1 MDALKA
7 NGITVL
13 SMMMNIAIVPTLPHG
28 EWLADES
35 KTWQPIKLNT
45 KLKKD
50 LHPWLFYFGVTGTV
64 EKRLEV
70 RAVYTLNA
78 VTYGI
83 GVFSLL
89 TRVLLFLKF
98 KMGHDSWYRLN
109 QFALINNKKS
119 QLYFFFK
126 QGKFLVITFVQFST
140 LYIKSN
146 IYILLIEL

>member
-35 KTWQPIKLNT
+35 KTWQTIKLNT

-50 LHPWLFYFGVTGTV
+50 LHPWLFYIRVTGTV

-70 RAVYTLNA
+70 EAVYTTLINA
-78 VTYGI
+78 VTYAI

-89 TRVLLFLKF
+89 TRILLFKKF
-98 KMGHDSWYRLN
+98 KNEGSWFMMQNESVRFD
-109 QFALINNKKS
+109 QQQKIP
-119 QLYFFFK
+119 
-126 QGKFLVITFVQFST
+126 
-140 LYIKSN
+140 IKSS
-146 IYILLIEL
+146 IKP